1 MNKEEIEKIKKKIS
15 EKLKYLTAEE
25 LEEMLKK
32 NEPECD
38 PDTCNGECQGMGWCD
53 SCKEFRK
60 ENFGTEEFD
69 ILGMYY

>member
-1 MNKEEIEKIKKKIS
+1 MNKEEIEKIKKKVS
-15 EKLKYLTAEE
+15 EKLESLTTEE
-25 LEEMLKK
+25 LEEMLKI
-32 NEPECD
+32 EPGCN

-53 SCKEFRK
+53 TCKEFRK